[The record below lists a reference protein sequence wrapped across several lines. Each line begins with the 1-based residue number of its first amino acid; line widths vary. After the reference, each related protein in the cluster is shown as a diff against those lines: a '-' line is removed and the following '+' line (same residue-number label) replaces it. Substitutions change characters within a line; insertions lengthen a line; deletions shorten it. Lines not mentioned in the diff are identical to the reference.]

1 MTRLMLAAAGFT
13 LAAGTALA
21 QAVAYDPATM
31 IPAERLT
38 DGNLYTTNAEI
49 EWTEGEGITE
59 FDPNWESIGEVEDLI
74 LDQDGQVVGI
84 VAEVGGFLGVG
95 EHDVFIPTEDL
106 RLLKRDDEWAYLT
119 RYTQEE
125 LEGLPELDDDLWDD

>member
-1 MTRLMLAAAGFT
+1 MIRFMLAAAGFT
-13 LAAGTALA
+13 LVAGTALA
-21 QAVAYDPATM
+21 QTAGYDPSSM
-31 IPAERLT
+31 IPAEQLT
-38 DGNLYTTNAEI
+38 DGDLYTTNAEI
-49 EWTEGEGITE
+49 EWTEEAGIIE
-59 FDPNWESIGEVEDLI
+59 FDPNWESIGEIEDLI

-106 RLLKRDDEWAYLT
+106 RLVPREGEWIYVT

-125 LEGLPELDDDLWDD
+125 LEELPELDDDVWDD